1 MANDQNNQ
9 VNVGLNLNGNAM
21 ASVQALTDHMNALK
35 KVALDVG
42 AALNQINKE
51 SQGKAFNGRDL
62 KRLQQQMKILTT
74 TPDTVQAQYNR
85 GISRAQQDRNLNNLV
100 STREH
105 LSNPNTL
112 KKKFDQYGTR
122 QVGEAISIRL
132 HAAELSNDM
141 KAIKR
146 AQLEMQTYK
155 AEMAKYNQSLKGLH
169 EMKIQQDALV
179 SSMLSTPV
187 GAAALRN
194 TAKGKLERQYF
205 TGAQEKAIQGFMA
218 DQSRLKPRSSY
229 SMDGTQNRNY
239 MQENQSKIEA
249 TKRLMS
255 QQYLD
260 GSVTSKAQLETLGR
274 TLTLLEDE
282 KVKLQAINN
291 LRRSTLRTQ
300 DEQLKNI
307 RAQRDAAKANEE
319 LEKLMGGKL
328 RTKTMEPKQILRM
341 SEADLYAREF
351 TMTERLK
358 QAKQASRAA
367 DTLGNKKALEESN
380 ALIMAYEKELKML
393 RRRKSEMGADPKQN
407 SMITRFQ
414 EMNTG
419 ESSGALLGMQG
430 LLLRNYMLWGAFIGS
445 ITGSYAFL
453 RDFENALKQTQAI
466 SQATDTQ
473 VQQLS
478 HSILK
483 VAENSR
489 FTAIEITEAATALAQ
504 AGFSMSE
511 IETTLE
517 SVTLLATATGSTLKE
532 TVDIATASLGAFQ
545 LSADNMPKIVNQI
558 TQAMNLS
565 KLDIQKF
572 QLAVQYAGNAAS
584 DAGLNFEELL
594 ASVSTVANAGVRS
607 GSTLGTGF
615 RQLLSDMIAPSTK
628 FQNILERLGLTAADV
643 DVRTNGLVGALKK
656 LKDAGFT
663 TNDAYESF
671 EVRSVAFY
679 TALSNNLSTYDDLLS
694 NLDNNTAAME
704 ANDIQMG
711 SLAAQTDRMFN
722 QFKSLAEILGGDL
735 RSALTDTFHIV
746 GNLLGAL
753 RDLSDNGVAKNVLQF
768 TVMAGTLYMTSK
780 ALVGMYSALAGLR
793 TALMAKQAAMNADTV
808 ATNANTASQLANNAA
823 RGAGAAATTGAA
835 RAAGML
841 HPALLALSLA
851 LTAAYTAYQ
860 YFTKDS
866 NDAKNSMELTKTV
879 VNELSEATNKLQTDV
894 QELDKKIVSLE
905 SRFSELKDDPAA
917 VAVEMNNLQS
927 KAYELGIAL
936 EVDLGGGIKAVRE
949 GWEQLRLE
957 LGKEIEMNLSRQV
970 DELQLLAQQMA
981 SLRSQEARKAPE
993 MNSVSGAVK
1002 GGYSYIT
1009 DVNNPSQQVQAAGFQ
1024 GMLFKPANNLKQ
1036 IMDQVDKIKGVPES
1050 GEQLLKM
1057 VERINNFQRNLDSY
1071 TPEEI
1076 AEQQM
1081 GIEKD
1086 IRTVVTALGKLDKAY
1101 LATERNSTS
1110 PAEAIAGAKA
1120 SRQSILNLRGV
1131 LNSASNDI
1139 NSVATRQRQSQ
1150 TKENER
1156 MRQSAENK
1164 ITGSVV
1170 ADLGGK
1176 LAGNQNSLIHQ
1187 TYAALLDSGLSHNQ
1201 ATAMIAQIGREN
1213 DFNIGT
1219 MFGSHNDPARGKNMG
1234 LLSWQGDRRP
1244 ALMKFLKERGV
1255 LNKDGTIARTQAGL
1269 QAQTDFAALE
1279 LRTGKNKAGRQF
1291 YNNPNISLEE
1301 ANKLMGGSTGFVGWA
1316 RGQDTIRHA
1325 DGTRTAWD
1333 WRAQESKGNR
1343 YADIVANND
1352 QIFGNVDNRV
1362 NSKYRTLETI
1372 EEPENIKQA
1381 RMMRQRLQAAREM
1394 FEGEIKALG
1403 DPTKLDEAGKKRLA
1417 ELTAQ
1422 LTATDTRLSKIAS
1435 ETQNAYTNLQT
1446 KRDAEMKQRRK
1457 QLELDKVLSEERI
1470 ANIKEELIIAREKI
1484 SSSKFSQEAVDSF
1497 NKLYT
1502 DLEAE
1507 QKKLAENT
1515 FETDKYSMTEY
1526 QEGNQVVINKKDEEI
1541 LLAKRNITLS
1551 KMNAELNKQR
1561 IMDFKKA
1568 TDDFLKTI
1576 EDDYKLGVDSAMSRV
1591 ETILSKYKEVQSILD
1606 LNEGVKR
1613 FRLEQESGVLDLQQE
1628 RSAMDTPANRDR
1640 YSDSQRA
1647 AYDQE
1652 IERRQAEISESMVTE
1667 LAEREK
1673 TAVNTLQALQM
1684 VVAETK
1690 GEVDKLHKKYIE
1702 TINDSALDSEQ
1713 KAKALEEINLKKTDS
1728 DNKLIANN
1736 VKVLELEKEI
1746 NSIRKER
1753 SLIEGNMPEQ
1763 FSVGDVLRKSTRDA
1777 LINDGSAK
1785 GMERDTLA
1793 VLDSVRGGF
1802 HQLINTAIEASDNVD
1817 DFFKILTGGSG
1828 ESREAFKALGYGIVE
1843 TMAKVVQDRMVN
1855 KFIDMMTGFLF
1866 PETEGGFGGLGGGKL
1881 VGQNASKSSNGG
1893 GSNQWLGI
1901 LAQIGGAFASAWGGS
1916 WFGGATATAGGGA
1929 TSGSPLWS
1937 SGGTT
1942 ARFMSQGGAVRGR
1955 NSATNVDSVPAM
1967 LADGEYVMPS
1977 HVVDT
1982 LGLGYM
1988 ERMRSDPNSVLNDSI
2003 KVETTGKSENKAP
2016 PSMTN
2021 VYVVSKDNV
2030 PSSVSQNDIIVAVED
2045 NIARNGSVKKLIK
2058 QVANGQV

>member
-9 VNVGLNLNGNAM
+9 MNVGLNLNGNAL
-21 ASVQALTDHMNALK
+21 ASVQALTNHMNALK
-35 KVALDVG
+35 QVAMDVG
-42 AALNQINKE
+42 AALQQINKA
-51 SQGKAFNGRDL
+51 SDGKAFNGRNL
-62 KRLQQQMKILTT
+62 KQLQQQMRILTT
-74 TPDTVQAQYNR
+74 TPDNIQAQYNR
-85 GISRAQQDRNLNNLV
+85 SLTRSQQDRNLNNLV
-100 STREH
+100 ATREH
-105 LSNPNTL
+105 LTNPNTL
-112 KKKFDQYGTR
+112 RKKFDQYGTR
-122 QVGEAISIRL
+122 QVGEAIGIRL
-132 HAAELSNDM
+132 HAAELSNDV

-169 EMKIQQDALV
+169 EMKLQQDALV
-179 SSMLSTPV
+179 SSMLSTPA
-187 GAAALRN
+187 GSAALRG
-194 TAKGKLERQYF
+194 TAQGKLQRQYF
-205 TGAQEKAIQGFMA
+205 TGAQEKAIQNYMA
-218 DQSRLKPRSSY
+218 DQTRLTPRTSY
-229 SMDGTQNRNY
+229 STDGTKNRNY
-239 MQENQSKIEA
+239 MLENQSKIEA
-249 TKRLMS
+249 TKRLMG
-255 QQYLD
+255 QLYLD
-260 GSVTSKAQLETLGR
+260 GSTASKAQLETLGR

-291 LRRSTLRTQ
+291 LRRSSLRTQ
-300 DEQLKNI
+300 DEQLKSI

-328 RTKTMEPKQILRM
+328 QTKTMEPKQILRM
-341 SEADLYAREF
+341 SESDLYAREF

-393 RRRKSEMGADPKQN
+393 RRRKAEIGAEPKQN

-478 HSILK
+478 NSILK

-545 LSADNMPKIVNQI
+545 LSADAMPKIVNQI

-628 FQNILERLGLTAADV
+628 FQKILERLGLTAADV

-679 TALSNNLSTYDDLLS
+679 TALSNNLSTYDDLLA
-694 NLDNNTAAME
+694 NLDNNTAAAE
-704 ANDIQMG
+704 ANEVQMG

-735 RSALTDTFHIV
+735 RSALTDTFHLV
-746 GNLLGAL
+746 GNLLGLL
-753 RDLSDNGVAKNVLQF
+753 RDLSDNAVAKNVLQF

-793 TALMAKQAAMNADTV
+793 TALMAKQAAMAADTV
-808 ATNANTASQLANNAA
+808 ATNANTMAQNANTASNV
-823 RGAGAAATTGAA
+823 AGAAAATGAA
-835 RAAGML
+835 RATSMM
-841 HPALLALSLA
+841 HPALLALSIA
-851 LTAAYTAYQ
+851 ITAAYTAYQ
-860 YFTKDS
+860 YFTKESD
-866 NDAKNSMELTKTV
+866 DAKNAMELTKTV

-894 QELDKKIVSLE
+894 HELDKKIVSLE
-905 SRFSELKDDPAA
+905 SRFNELKDDPAA
-917 VAVEMNNLQS
+917 VAVEMSNLQN
-927 KAYELGIAL
+927 KAYELGVSL

-981 SLRSQEARKAPE
+981 SMRSQEARKAPE
-993 MNSVSGAVK
+993 MTSVSGAVK
-1002 GGYSYIT
+1002 GNYSYIT
-1009 DVNNPSQQVQAAGFQ
+1009 DVTNPSQQVRAAGFQ
-1024 GMLFKPANNLKQ
+1024 GMLFKPANNLSQ
-1036 IMDQVDKIKGVPES
+1036 MLDQVDKVKGVPES
-1050 GEQLLKM
+1050 GAQLLQM
-1057 VERINNFQRNLDSY
+1057 VERINDFQRNLDNY

-1076 AEQQM
+1076 ADMQR

-1086 IRTVVTALGKLDKAY
+1086 IRTVMTALGKLEKEY
-1101 LATERNSTS
+1101 LKTERNSLS
-1110 PAEAIAGAKA
+1110 KPEAIAGAKA
-1120 SRQSILNLRGV
+1120 SRQSILNFRGE
-1131 LNSASNDI
+1131 LSKASNDI
-1139 NSVATRQRQSQ
+1139 NAVASRQRQSQ
-1150 TKENER
+1150 SKESER
-1156 MRQSAENK
+1156 MRQEASNN

-1176 LAGNQNSLIHQ
+1176 LGRNSNTLVQQ
-1187 TYAALLDSGLSHNQ
+1187 TYAALLDSGFSHNQ
-1201 ATAMIAQIGREN
+1201 AVALVGQIGREN
-1213 DFNIGT
+1213 SFNVNT
-1219 MFGSHNDPARGKNMG
+1219 MFGSHNDPARGHNLGMI
-1234 LLSWQGDRRP
+1234 SWQGTRRTDLINFLTKRG
-1244 ALMKFLKERGV
+1244 LM
-1255 LNKDGTIARTQAGL
+1255 NKDGTIQRTAAGL
-1269 QAQTDFAALE
+1269 KGQTDFIRHE
-1279 LRTGKNKAGRQF
+1279 MQKGGYKNIEQFLRSE
-1291 YNNPNISLEE
+1291 NISLED
-1301 ANKLMGGSTGFVGWA
+1301 ANRILGGTGTYTGWA
-1316 RGQDTIRHA
+1316 RGQNSILHA
-1325 DGTRTAWD
+1325 DGSRTDWD
-1333 WRAQESKGNR
+1333 WQGQENRGNQ
-1343 YADIVANND
+1343 YARQVMGND
-1352 QIFGNVDNRV
+1352 QIYGDVGNRV

-1372 EEPENIKQA
+1372 EEPENIRQA
-1381 RMMRQRLQAAREM
+1381 RMLRQRLQVSREL
-1394 FEGEIKALG
+1394 FEAEIEALG
-1403 DPTKLDEAGKKRLA
+1403 DPTKLDEAGKKQMQL
-1417 ELTAQ
+1417 LTAQ
-1422 LTATDTRLSKIAS
+1422 IQATDERLSKIAS
-1435 ETQNAYTNLQT
+1435 ETQNVYTNLQS
-1446 KRDAEMKQRRK
+1446 KRDAEMKEKRK
-1457 QLELDKVLSEERI
+1457 QLELDKILSEERV
-1470 ANIKEELIIAREKI
+1470 ANLQLELEAARANLSGSNFSKEAVAAYEKLHKELQAEREKVA
-1484 SSSKFSQEAVDSF
+1484 K
-1497 NKLYT
+1497 
-1502 DLEAE
+1502 
-1507 QKKLAENT
+1507 NT
-1515 FETDKYSMTEY
+1515 FETDRYAATEY

-1541 LLAKRNITLS
+1541 LNAKYNITLS
-1551 KMNAELNKQR
+1551 KLRKE
-1561 IMDFKKA
+1561 MDKKRTDDLKKA
-1568 TDDFLKTI
+1568 TDEFLKTM
-1576 EDDYKLGVDSAMSRV
+1576 EDDYKMGVNTAMDKV
-1591 ETILSKYKEVQSILD
+1591 NEILTKYKEVQAILD
-1606 LNEGVKR
+1606 INEAVKR
-1613 FRLEQESGVLDLQQE
+1613 FRLEQDSGVLGLQQE
-1628 RSAMDTPANRDR
+1628 RAAMDTPANRDL

-1647 AYDQE
+1647 AYDKE
-1652 IERRQAEISESMVTE
+1652 IELRQAQVSEGMITE
-1667 LAEREK
+1667 LAERER
-1673 TAVNTLQALQM
+1673 TATDALTALQM
-1684 VVAETK
+1684 VVKETK
-1690 GEVDKLHKKYIE
+1690 AEVDALHVKYVE
-1702 TINDSALDSEQ
+1702 TLNDSALSSET
-1713 KAKALEEINLKKTDS
+1713 KAKALEEINHKKSES
-1728 DNKLIANN
+1728 DQKLITNN
-1736 VKVLELEKEI
+1736 KEILSLEKDI
-1746 NSIRKER
+1746 YAIRKER
-1753 SLIEGNMPEQ
+1753 SLLEGNMPEQ
-1763 FSVGDVLRKSTRDA
+1763 FSVGDILRKSTRDA
-1777 LINDGSAK
+1777 LITDGSAK
-1785 GMERDTLA
+1785 GLERDTLA

-1828 ESREAFKALGYGIVE
+1828 ESREAFKALGYSIVE

-1866 PETEGGFGGLGGGKL
+1866 PDTAGGAGGLSGTL
-1881 VGQNASKSSNGG
+1881 VGQNASKQQGG
-1893 GSNQWLGI
+1893 GGNQWLGI
-1901 LAQIGGAFASAWGGS
+1901 LAQVGGALASAWGGS
-1916 WFGGATATAGGGA
+1916 WFGGAAATAGGGA

-1937 SGGTT
+1937 SGGTS
-1942 ARFMSQGGAVRGR
+1942 ARFMSQGGAVRGT
-1955 NSATNVDSVPAM
+1955 NTATNVDSVPTM

-1982 LGLGYM
+1982 LGLGFM

-2003 KVETTGKSENKAP
+2003 KVETSGKTEHKAP
-2016 PSMTN
+2016 PSFTN

-2045 NIARNGSVKKLIK
+2045 NITRNGSMKKLIK

>member
-42 AALNQINKE
+42 DALKQINKA
-51 SQGKAFNGRDL
+51 SQGKAFGGRDL
-62 KRLQQQMKILTT
+62 KLLQQQMKILTT

-122 QVGEAISIRL
+122 QVGEAIGIRL
-132 HAAELSNDM
+132 HAAELSNDV

-328 RTKTMEPKQILRM
+328 RTQTMEPKQILRM

-478 HSILK
+478 NSILT

-545 LSADNMPKIVNQI
+545 LSADSMPRIVNQI

-628 FQNILERLGLTAADV
+628 FQKILERLGLTAADV

-753 RDLSDNGVAKNVLQF
+753 RDLSDNGVAKNTLQF

-793 TALMAKQAAMNADTV
+793 TALMAKQAAMTADTV
-808 ATNANTASQLANNAA
+808 ATNANTTAQLTNNAA
-823 RGAGAAATTGAA
+823 KNAGAAATAGAG
-835 RAAGML
+835 RAAGMM

-860 YFTKDS
+860 YFTKEN
-866 NDAKNSMELTKTV
+866 NDAKNAMELTQTV
-879 VNELSEATNKLQTDV
+879 VNELSEATSKLQTEV
-894 QELDKKIVSLE
+894 QELDKKVVSLE

-917 VAVEMNNLQS
+917 VAVEMTNLQN
-927 KAYELGIAL
+927 KAYELGISL

-981 SLRSQEARKAPE
+981 AMRSAEARKAPE
-993 MNSVSGAVK
+993 MNTVSGAVE

-1009 DVNNPSQQVQAAGFQ
+1009 DVKNPSQQVNAAGFR
-1024 GMLFKPANNLKQ
+1024 GMLFKPANNLSQ
-1036 IMDQVDKIKGVPES
+1036 IFDQVDKIKGVPETGAS
-1050 GEQLLKM
+1050 LLAM

-1076 AEQQM
+1076 ADQQM

-1086 IRTVVTALGKLDKAY
+1086 IRTVLTAINKLDKEY
-1101 LATERNSTS
+1101 LLTERNSTS
-1110 PAEAIAGAKA
+1110 SADAIAGAKG
-1120 SRQSILNLRGV
+1120 SRKSLLNLRGV
-1131 LNSASNDI
+1131 LNKASNDI

-1150 TKENER
+1150 SKENER
-1156 MRQSAENK
+1156 LRQQASND
-1164 ITGSVV
+1164 ITGTVV

-1187 TYAALLDSGLSHNQ
+1187 TYAAMLQSGMSHNQ
-1201 ATAMIAQIGREN
+1201 AVAMIGQVGREN
-1213 DFNIGT
+1213 DFNMNT

-1234 LLSWQGDRRP
+1234 MLSWQGDRRP

-1269 QAQTDFAALE
+1269 QAQTDFMALE
-1279 LRTGKNKAGRQF
+1279 MRTGKNQAGRQF
-1291 YNNPNISLEE
+1291 WNNKDVSLDT
-1301 ANKLMGGSTGFVGWA
+1301 ANELMGGSSGFVGWA
-1316 RGQDTIRHA
+1316 RGQDSIRHA
-1325 DGTRTAWD
+1325 DGSRSAWD

-1343 YADIVANND
+1343 YAGIVAGND
-1352 QIFGNVDNRV
+1352 QIYGDVGNRV

-1381 RMMRQRLQAAREM
+1381 RMMKQRLQAAREM

-1403 DPTKLDEAGKKRLA
+1403 DPTKLEESGKKRLQ

-1422 LTATDTRLSKIAS
+1422 LQATDERLSKIAS

-1446 KRDAEMKQRRK
+1446 KRDSEMKERRK

-1470 ANIKEELIIAREKI
+1470 ANIKEELVDAKANL
-1484 SSSKFSQEAVDSF
+1484 SSSNFAQTAVDAY
-1497 NKLYT
+1497 NKLHA
-1502 DLEAE
+1502 DLKAE
-1507 QKKLAENT
+1507 QEKLAQNT
-1515 FETDKYSMTEY
+1515 FETDRYALTEY

-1541 LLAKRNITLS
+1541 LLAKHNITMS
-1551 KMNAELNKQR
+1551 KLRKEMNKQR
-1561 IMDFKKA
+1561 LEDFKKA
-1568 TDDFLKTI
+1568 TADFLKTM
-1576 EDDYKLGVDSAMSRV
+1576 EDDYKLGVNTAMDRV
-1591 ETILSKYKEVQSILD
+1591 DLILSKYKEVQAILD

-1613 FRLEQESGVLDLQQE
+1613 FRLEQDSGILDLQQE

-1647 AYDQE
+1647 AYDKE
-1652 IERRQAEISESMVTE
+1652 IELRQAQIDEAMVTE

-1673 TAVNTLQALQM
+1673 TAINTMQALQM
-1684 VVAETK
+1684 VVAETRL
-1690 GEVDKLHKKYIE
+1690 EVDNLHKKYIE
-1702 TINDSALDSEQ
+1702 TINDSALEAEE
-1713 KAKALEEINLKKTDS
+1713 KAKALEEINHKKTDS
-1728 DNKLIANN
+1728 DQKLISNN
-1736 VKVLELEKEI
+1736 VKILELEKEI
-1746 NSIRKER
+1746 NTVRKQR
-1753 SLIEGNMPEQ
+1753 SLIEGEMPEQ
-1763 FSVGDVLRKSTRDA
+1763 FSIGDVVRKSTRDA
-1777 LINDGSAK
+1777 LITDGSAK
-1785 GMERDTLA
+1785 GVERDTLA

-1802 HQLINTAIEASDNVD
+1802 NQLINTALEASDNVD
-1817 DFFKILTGGSG
+1817 DFFKILTGGSS
-1828 ESREAFKALGYGIVE
+1828 ESREAFKALGYSIVQ

-1855 KFIDMMTGFLF
+1855 KFIDMMANFLF
-1866 PETEGGFGGLGGGKL
+1866 PSTKDGAGALSGTL
-1881 VGQNASKSSNGG
+1881 VGQNASQKTQSGG
-1893 GSNQWLGI
+1893 GNQWLGI
-1901 LAQIGGAFASAWGGS
+1901 LAQVGGALASAWGGS
-1916 WFGGATATAGGGA
+1916 YFGGATAAAGGGA

-1937 SGGTT
+1937 AGTT
-1942 ARFMSQGGAVRGR
+1942 ARFMSQGGQVRGK
-1955 NSATNVDSVPAM
+1955 NTATNVDSVPTV

-1988 ERMRSDPNSVLNDSI
+1988 ERMRSDPSSVLNESI
-2003 KVETTGKSENKAP
+2003 KIESKQEAKKSP
-2016 PSMTN
+2016 PSLTN

-2045 NIARNGSVKKLIK
+2045 NIARNGSMKKLIK
-2058 QVANGQV
+2058 QVANE